1 MEKGSLSMSEKE
13 IADKVRGVFSPY
25 LAQRWHRAANLWER
39 VSQRWQPTL
48 QTLLPLGGH
57 SDGNKI
63 TLYTHGDDAFG
74 AKWDAIQKVPP
85 HPTSNLSSII
95 VLFCIKTNAPL
106 PRCTCAIQLHTE
118 ALS

>member
-1 MEKGSLSMSEKE
+1 MSEKE

-85 HPTSNLSSII
+85 HPTSILSSFF
-95 VLFCIKTNAPL
+95 VLF
-106 PRCTCAIQLHTE
+106 
-118 ALS
+118 

>member
-1 MEKGSLSMSEKE
+1 MSERE
-13 IADKVRGVFSPY
+13 IADKVRRVFSPY
-25 LAQRWHRAANLWER
+25 LAQRWHRATNLWEI

-74 AKWDAIQKVPP
+74 AKWDAIQKVPNQSLP
-85 HPTSNLSSII
+85 YSIGTVSKI
-95 VLFCIKTNAPL
+95 APYAAHCAPL
-106 PRCTCAIQLHTE
+106 PRGRE
-118 ALS
+118 PRVKFMKKD

>member
-1 MEKGSLSMSEKE
+1 MSEKE

-74 AKWDAIQKVPP
+74 AKWDAIQKVRP
-85 HPTSNLSSII
+85 HIFPHF
-95 VLFCIKTNAPL
+95 LFLFSLKQCSTKCTAPS
-106 PRCTCAIQLHTE
+106 LHLCPAAAYTE
-118 ALS
+118 ALG